1 VAADVSRRRRPPGST
16 RKRKD
21 WIDVDA
27 KRLKLVC
34 TGGGRHGVVVLDEY
48 WREDDPY
55 RPDRSS
61 AVNRTARSAQFAEGG
76 LPRCGRCP
84 DSVERVFDE
93 TMQSAVHAALESAAP
108 GRALRFDVSTGRLL
122 I

>member
-1 VAADVSRRRRPPGST
+1 VSRRRRAPGSI
-16 RKRKD
+16 RKRKGWD
-21 WIDVDA
+21 DVDA

-48 WREDDPY
+48 WREDDPS

-61 AVNRTARSAQFAEGG
+61 VVNRTARSAKYAEGG

-93 TMQSAVHAALESAAP
+93 AMHAAVLAALESAAP
-108 GRALRFDVSTGRLL
+108 GTSLRFDVSSGQLL
-122 I
+122 R

>member
-1 VAADVSRRRRPPGST
+1 VSRRRRPPGSA
-16 RKRKD
+16 RKRKGWD
-21 WIDVDA
+21 DIDA

-34 TGGGRHGVVVLDEY
+34 TGAGRHGVVILDEY
-48 WREDDPY
+48 WREDDPL

-61 AVNRTARSAQFAEGG
+61 AVNRTARSAQYADGG
-76 LPRCGRCP
+76 LPRCGQCP
-84 DSVERVFDE
+84 DSTERVFDE
-93 TMQSAVHAALESAAP
+93 TMRAAVYAALETASP